1 MFPFKLSYIVGS
13 PPHKE
18 EETDPFTQVGCA
30 EKVKHSSFG
39 LCSLQLLLHGHSQTL
54 EQKQTSIMYQ

>member
-18 EETDPFTQVGCA
+18 EETGPFTQVGCA
-30 EKVKHSSFG
+30 EQVKHSSIC
-39 LCSLQLLLHGHSQTL
+39 LCSLQFLLHGLSQTL
-54 EQKQTSIMYQ
+54 EQKQASIIC